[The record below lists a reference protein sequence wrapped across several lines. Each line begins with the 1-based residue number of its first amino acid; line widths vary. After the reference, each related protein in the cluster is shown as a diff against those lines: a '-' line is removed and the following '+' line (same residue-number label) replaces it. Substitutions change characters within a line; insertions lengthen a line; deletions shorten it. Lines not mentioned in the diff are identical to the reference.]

1 MIWHDMTWHYTTWH
15 DMIWHDMTWHDMIS
29 HQNHILVIVW
39 MTCMQLRSCHSGDMT
54 WHYIMWYN
62 ITWHDMTARR
72 KHILTPKKLINSK
85 YVVWYISFNTIT
97 CFLGPRHTSSI
108 NLMDLLT
115 SAQKQPLG
123 YRVCQSM
130 FWAKVFTRSSCNSYL
145 LILQKLYDFYR
156 Q

>member
-15 DMIWHDMTWHDMIS
+15 DMIWYDMIWHDMIS
-29 HQNHILVIVW
+29 HQNHLLVIIW

-97 CFLGPRHTSSI
+97 CFSGPRHTSSI
-108 NLMDLLT
+108 NLMDFLT
-115 SAQKQPLG
+115 SAQKQPIG

-130 FWAKVFTRSSCNSYL
+130 FWVKVFTRSSYNSYL